1 MTSKPITWKTILE
14 KRSKN
19 EMVTKTQSAKTA
31 YNFILNK
38 YKKVNFNDMF
48 YHKGKGLWRQ
58 KL

>member
-1 MTSKPITWKTILE
+1 MTSKPISWKTILE

-19 EMVTKTQSAKTA
+19 EMVTKSQSAKTA

-38 YKKVNFNDMF
+38 YKKVKMTDLF
-48 YHKGKGLWRQ
+48 YHKSKGLWRQ

>member
-1 MTSKPITWKTILE
+1 MTSKPISWKTILE

-38 YKKVNFNDMF
+38 YKKVKFSDMF
-48 YHKGKGLWRQ
+48 YHKSKGVWRQ